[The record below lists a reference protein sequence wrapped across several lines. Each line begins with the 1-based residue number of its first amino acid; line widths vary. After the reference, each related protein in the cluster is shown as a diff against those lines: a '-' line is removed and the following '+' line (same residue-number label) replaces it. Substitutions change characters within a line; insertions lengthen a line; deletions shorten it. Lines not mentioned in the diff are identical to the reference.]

1 MKPNTIVF
9 TSNTGHTEQYARLLG
24 SRIGLPVFSLREAE
38 KCLSAGT
45 PILYLGWIHAS
56 HVKGYADAARRFRVC
71 AVCGVGLCDNGTM
84 LAEVRKATAIPT
96 ETPLFTLQGGLD
108 RSRLKGMNKL
118 MISMLAKGLA
128 SQKQRTAQ
136 EERMLELLQADASYV
151 SAENLSSI
159 QSWFEKEVV
168 FI

>member
-1 MKPNTIVF
+1 
-9 TSNTGHTEQYARLLG
+9 
-24 SRIGLPVFSLREAE
+24 
-38 KCLSAGT
+38 
-45 PILYLGWIHAS
+45 
-56 HVKGYADAARRFRVC
+56 
-71 AVCGVGLCDNGTM
+71 M
-84 LAEVRKATAIPT
+84 LAEVRKATAIPM